1 MKKSFSLRLT
11 FRLGL
16 AAAASLPASAQQDR
30 ARDSG
35 RPLELPPFEVVGRP
49 LTGLPETDRFGSAAT
64 TIDAGQLKD
73 LAALDFASALRRTPG
88 VTITR
93 YNQVGAFGG
102 GEGGAVFLRGMGS
115 SRPGGEI
122 KTLVDGVPKLNGVFN
137 HPLLDLMS
145 VDAAAGIA
153 VHPRA
158 TPLDFGNTFA
168 AVNIITPRVE
178 QPGQILRGTVAAGS
192 FGTIVERLDYGA
204 KQGAFDFYLNQSL
217 RRSDGAR
224 PDAGGRLENYFLRLG
239 WDLAPRWNLSYQL
252 NRTRNLTTDPGV
264 EGAPAGPP
272 SSRGETYETADWLHI
287 AVLGY
292 RYPRA
297 EGSLRAYVNEGE
309 GNWTRRPFSGNPDSR
324 NDWRL
329 YGVRWRETL
338 RLWAGGEILA
348 GADLDFDRGTSASI
362 PPAPA
367 QPSVF
372 GPATARLFSA
382 YAGINHTLAVSGV
395 EITPSIGARFYA
407 HDALGRR
414 WAPQAGLVAT
424 AGATTWRAGF
434 SRAVN
439 HPGLEVRAL
448 SQFIPAL
455 GPSWTGLDPEEADQF
470 ELGFRHALQ
479 AGTSVAVTLFRNDV
493 RDRYVIAF
501 PPPPPPRYVNL
512 GSYRTEGVEAM
523 VETSPIEG
531 LAVFLGAALLRT
543 DPGGL
548 PYAPKRTFTG
558 GLNWRI
564 ARGWFLNTDGSYTSA
579 MQVYSAGR
587 TAGAT
592 NPVRVGPQFLLN
604 ARLVRRFAWGAGGTN
619 RGELYLSGE
628 NLTDRR
634 FTYSPGYPLPGL
646 NWMLGF
652 RFER

>member
-1 MKKSFSLRLT
+1 
-11 FRLGL
+11 
-16 AAAASLPASAQQDR
+16 
-30 ARDSG
+30 
-35 RPLELPPFEVVGRP
+35 
-49 LTGLPETDRFGSAAT
+49 
-64 TIDAGQLKD
+64 
-73 LAALDFASALRRTPG
+73 
-88 VTITR
+88 
-93 YNQVGAFGG
+93 
-102 GEGGAVFLRGMGS
+102 VFLRGMGS

-122 KTLVDGVPKLNGVFN
+122 KTLVDGVPKLNGIFN

-158 TPLDFGNTFA
+158 APLDFGNTFA
-168 AVNIITPRVE
+168 AVNIVTPRVE

-204 KQGAFDFYLNQSL
+204 KQGAFDFYVNQSL

-224 PDAGGRLENYFLRLG
+224 PDADGRLENYFLRLG
-239 WDLAPRWNLSYQL
+239 WELSPRWNLSYQL

-272 SSRGETYETADWLHI
+272 STKGETYETADWLHI
-287 AVLGY
+287 AVLDY

-297 EGSLRAYVNEGE
+297 EGSVRAYVNDGE
-309 GNWTRRPFSGNPDSR
+309 GNWTRRQFSGNADSR

-338 RLWAGGEILA
+338 RLWEGGEIVA
-348 GADLDFDRGTSASI
+348 GADLDYDRGTSASI
-362 PPAPA
+362 PLAPA
-367 QPSVF
+367 QPNVF
-372 GPATARLFSA
+372 GPATARLFST
-382 YAGINHTLAVSGV
+382 YAGVNHTLDVGSV
-395 EITPSIGARFYA
+395 KLTPSVGARFYE
-407 HDALGRR
+407 HDALGSR
-414 WAPQAGLVAT
+414 WAPQAGLVAKT
-424 AGATTWRAGF
+424 GATTWRAGF

-455 GPSWTGLDPEEADQF
+455 GPSWTGLKPEEADQF
-470 ELGFRHALQ
+470 ELGFRHAFN

-501 PPPPPPRYVNL
+501 PPPPPPRYINL
-512 GSYRTEGVEAM
+512 GAYRTEGVEAM
-523 VETSPIEG
+523 VETSPAEG

-543 DPGGL
+543 DPAGL
-548 PYAPKRTFTG
+548 PYAPKSTFTG

-564 ARGWFLNTDGSYTSA
+564 ARGWFLSTDGSYTSA
-579 MQVYSAGR
+579 MQVYSVGR
-587 TAGAT
+587 SVGAA

-604 ARLVRRFAWGAGGTN
+604 ARLARRFAWGAGGTD
-619 RGELYLSGE
+619 RGEIYLSGE

-634 FTYSPGYPLPGL
+634 FTYTPGYPLPGI
-646 NWMLGF
+646 NWMLGL

>member
-1 MKKSFSLRLT
+1 MKKRTCLRLT
-11 FRLGL
+11 VLLGL
-16 AAAASLPASAQQDR
+16 AAASLPAAAQLDG
-30 ARDSG
+30 ARDTG
-35 RPLELPPFEVVGRP
+35 LPLELPPFEVVGRP
-49 LTGLPETDRFGSAAT
+49 LTELPATDRFGSAAT
-64 TIDAGQLKD
+64 IINEGQLKD

-102 GEGGAVFLRGMGS
+102 GEGGAVFLRGLGA

-122 KTLVDGVPKLNGVFN
+122 KTLVDGVPKMNGVFN

-145 VDAAAGIA
+145 VDAAASIA
-153 VHPRA
+153 VHSRA
-158 TPLDFGNTFA
+158 APLDFGNTFA
-168 AVNIITPRVE
+168 AVNIVTPRVE
-178 QPGQILRGTVAAGS
+178 QPGQILRGTIATGS
-192 FGTIVERLDYGA
+192 FGTVVERLDYGA

-224 PDAGGRLENYFLRLG
+224 PDADGRLENYFLRLG
-239 WDLAPRWNLSYQL
+239 WELTPRWNLSYQL
-252 NRTRNLTTDPGV
+252 NRTRNFTTDPGV
-264 EGAPAGPP
+264 EGASAGPP
-272 SSRGETYETADWLHI
+272 STKGETYETADWLHI

-309 GNWTRRPFSGNPDSR
+309 GNWTRRQFSGNPDSL

-338 RLWAGGEILA
+338 RLWEGGEILA
-348 GADLDFDRGTSASI
+348 GADLDYDRGTSASV
-362 PPAPA
+362 PLAPA
-367 QPSVF
+367 QPNVF
-372 GPATARLFSA
+372 GPATARIFST
-382 YAGINHTLAVSGV
+382 YAGVNHTRAVGGV
-395 EITPSIGARFYA
+395 ELTPSVGARFYE
-407 HDALGRR
+407 HDALGSR
-414 WAPQAGLVAT
+414 WAPQAGLVAQ

-439 HPGLEVRAL
+439 YPGLEVRAL

-455 GPSWTGLDPEEADQF
+455 GPSWTGLKPEEADQF
-470 ELGFRHALQ
+470 ELGFRHALN

-523 VETSPIEG
+523 IETSPTEG
-531 LAVFLGAALLRT
+531 LAVFLGAALLRV
-543 DPGGL
+543 DPAGL
-548 PYAPKRTFTG
+548 PYAPKSTFTG

-564 ARGWFLNTDGSYTSA
+564 ARGWFLSTDGSYTSA

-587 TAGAT
+587 SVGAA

-604 ARLVRRFAWGAGGTN
+604 ARLARRFAWGAGN
-619 RGELYLSGE
+619 RGEIYLSGE

-634 FTYSPGYPLPGL
+634 FTYTPGYPLPGI

-652 RFER
+652 RFDR